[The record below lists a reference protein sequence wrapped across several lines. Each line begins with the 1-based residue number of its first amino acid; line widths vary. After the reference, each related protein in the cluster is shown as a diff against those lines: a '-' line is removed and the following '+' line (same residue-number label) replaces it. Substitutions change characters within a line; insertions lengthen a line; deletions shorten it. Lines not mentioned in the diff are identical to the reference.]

1 MSRNR
6 FLLIFIA
13 ASVSAFLGAFAS
25 NKLYLSAKTTANGNG
40 KQGNIQTLEK
50 TSCREFK
57 IIEANQFRLL
67 DMEGKC
73 LAKLTIEKYFKSA
86 LDLLKSEQG
95 QEYSER
101 YRAVLEMGAG
111 STTMKITENNV
122 EIKTGSIKTD
132 LSSDSLTISDIK
144 NGSKQ
149 TDSSG
154 RLTIQEISRPRIR
167 INASKDFTTIKL
179 YDKEGNERAALGSIN
194 LNVIATGE
202 IQKRPESSLV
212 LFGKDGKVVYSS
224 P

>member
-25 NKLYLSAKTTANGNG
+25 NKLYLSAKTTENGNG

-50 TSCREFK
+50 TSSREFK
-57 IIEANQFRLL
+57 IVEANQFRLL

-73 LAKLTIEKYFKSA
+73 LAKLTIEEYFKSA

-95 QEYSER
+95 QEYSKR
-101 YRAVLEMGAG
+101 YRAVLEMGTG

-154 RLTIQEISRPRIR
+154 RLTIQEISRSRIMLKAFKGGTA
-167 INASKDFTTIKL
+167 IAISD
-179 YDKEGNERAALGSIN
+179 DEGKQRAILGSVD
-194 LNVIATGE
+194 LNVMATGE
-202 IQKRPESSLV
+202 TRKRPESSIV
-212 LFGKDGKVVYSS
+212 LFGKDGKVVYSA